1 MRVLQHQPAQEI
13 LIISRADGSVQ
24 RVKHLAEP
32 QAHSRVA
39 AVKPAG
45 QDLKFKDQTARHCA
59 VIAFA
64 QLEFKACQRSLD
76 LRTVNSV
83 FAERGERIADRSL
96 DGGQVGFAE
105 VLHAQQKIR
114 LHALL
119 VAAEYHIFCKPL
131 FQNRAAERRVVAAAE
146 HIAQHL
152 RGKKRL
158 RILICPEHIAAAKLP
173 ALLRRFSG
181 RERIFDR
188 PALCPD
194 GRLRMDLRVWVDGCK
209 LRQIFIQQGEA
220 FVLIDAAVEQQ
231 IRIGWMIE
239 PLMRGGKGFIGKIRD
254 GLGIAAGDEA
264 VGRGREQ
271 CARHGVYQQLVR
283 VGKRALHLVEHN
295 A

>member
-1 MRVLQHQPAQEI
+1 M
-13 LIISRADGSVQ
+13 
-24 RVKHLAEP
+24 
-32 QAHSRVA
+32 
-39 AVKPAG
+39 
-45 QDLKFKDQTARHCA
+45 
-59 VIAFA
+59 
-64 QLEFKACQRSLD
+64 
-76 LRTVNSV
+76 
-83 FAERGERIADRSL
+83 
-96 DGGQVGFAE
+96 
-105 VLHAQQKIR
+105 
-114 LHALL
+114 
-119 VAAEYHIFCKPL
+119 
-131 FQNRAAERRVVAAAE
+131 VAAAE

-231 IRIGWMIE
+231 IGVGRMIK
-239 PLMRGGKGFIGKIRD
+239 PLMHGGKIRD

-283 VGKRALHLVEHN
+283 VGKRALHLVEYN